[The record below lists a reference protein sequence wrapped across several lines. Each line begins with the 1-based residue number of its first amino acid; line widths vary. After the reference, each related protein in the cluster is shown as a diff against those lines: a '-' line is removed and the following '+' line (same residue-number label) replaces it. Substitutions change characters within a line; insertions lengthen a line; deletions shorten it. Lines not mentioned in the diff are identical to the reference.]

1 MLNFVMTAASQLRTD
16 RKGVT
21 AIEYALIATFIAVA
35 IIAGATTLGT
45 NIGAQFTDIAGKV

>member
-1 MLNFVMTAASQLRTD
+1 MADKFILVVMWLCAD

-45 NIGAQFTDIAGKV
+45 NINGRFVSIAGKV